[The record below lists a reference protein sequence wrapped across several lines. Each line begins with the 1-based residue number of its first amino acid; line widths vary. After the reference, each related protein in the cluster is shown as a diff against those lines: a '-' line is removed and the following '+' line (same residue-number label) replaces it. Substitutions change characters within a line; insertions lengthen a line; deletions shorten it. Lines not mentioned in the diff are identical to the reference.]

1 MLCIVIIA
9 IAVVMIC
16 VVVMITTAMM
26 MMMVVVMN
34 LMIFNFHFCVL
45 KTRIVGGVTL
55 VLFLLLAIAGM
66 DWVTR

>member
-26 MMMVVVMN
+26 MMMN